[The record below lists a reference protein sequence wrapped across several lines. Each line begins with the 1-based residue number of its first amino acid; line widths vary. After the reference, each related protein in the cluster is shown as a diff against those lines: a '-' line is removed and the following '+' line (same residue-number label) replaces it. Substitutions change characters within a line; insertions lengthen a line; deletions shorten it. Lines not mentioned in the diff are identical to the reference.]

1 MINFKYTPRDYV
13 SNFSL
18 ERLEN
23 TANTLE
29 QGHKEAIKTQNE
41 LYATINSL
49 DMHESESA
57 YKAQL
62 FNNIESIV
70 QNEIDNNYGNAYS
83 SLDKLI
89 GEHSNL
95 LKNQEITAKIKANQD
110 YKNYEK
116 MVKSSNVSEDR
127 KNYILAHNTYEAG
140 AYDENGNFKVNEGW
154 KPQVTLYD
162 EPDWNALLKQAS
174 DMVSEDKGQYTRT
187 RWIDANGNLTTN
199 WKDAVVAE
207 HFDVTS
213 GSWQKKSKSDI
224 LKQFFNLV
232 NNNQELKASL
242 QQSYDVA
249 QWLYN
254 THKTDKNFDESRF
267 KKDFTKENALTFDSA
282 EEYFKYKL
290 DPIAAEMEYNYSNS
304 SVSYGQG
311 AKQYNALMNSISPYY
326 GGAQSSGKGKN
337 KIPGFALGLEDAPIG
352 YGNPVNYDLDK
363 SEQNYNDAKRKFEAL
378 YKGNYNINGSEKQF
392 NGIDDIEKRNRII
405 NAFRDYKQANNVRMS
420 YLDFAENEDE
430 RNILQYG
437 LELENGGNF
446 NYNNPVYKK
455 AIAGY
460 NNMFANGEDYIR
472 ITPNFKQIGNIN
484 SLTAGSINNIPIN
497 DINKNHLFLEEA
509 KKLAPNAFD
518 IITDKNGKNKTLVIH
533 KGHVNQVLGLIKAA
547 NGNVNITVSKGANG
561 KQKNVSLNKT
571 IKQFNEEYNSITH
584 KITKKIPT
592 NSVQS
597 LELLG
602 ASSFEELQ
610 HNVNYNNGMID
621 RTTHNDYVKDAA
633 DRVYT
638 GLQTRDLNN
647 YNIFYVPH
655 EGNEDD
661 SPNVM
666 NLVTGEDKLKI
677 LSNIQN
683 AEQKDISTSAARL
696 PGRSTGLVVSV
707 NSIDED
713 VNSGG
718 KYYIENFEPD
728 YEKRYADND
737 YIKFDDA
744 LVTQN
749 VIRGSIDITP
759 YNSNESIIID
769 ALGDGQ
775 YQVKIG
781 NKNSGIIPK
790 DYATNVAVILND
802 YRELIENIS
811 AAKQLNKKL
820 SETDYTII
828 ANKAN
833 TAQTA
838 LQEIGINYPCIAK
851 ANELIN
857 K

>member
-62 FNNIESIV
+62 FNNIEAIV

-140 AYDENGNFKVNEGW
+140 AYDENGNFKINEGW
-154 KPQVTLYD
+154 KPQVTLYN

-207 HFDVTS
+207 HFDVTT

-254 THKTDKNFDESRF
+254 THKADKGFDESRF
-267 KKDFTKENALTFDSA
+267 KKDFTKENGLTFDNA

-304 SVSYGQG
+304 SVSYGNG
-311 AKQYNALMNSISPYY
+311 AKEYNALLNSISPFY
-326 GGAQSSGKGKN
+326 GGKASSSKGNN
-337 KIPGFALGLEDAPIG
+337 KIPGYRLGLEDTNISF
-352 YGNPVNYDLDK
+352 GNPVNYNLDK
-363 SEQNYNDAKRKFEAL
+363 SEQNYNDTKRAFEAL
-378 YKGNYNINGSEKQF
+378 YKGKYDINGTEKQF
-392 NGIDDIEKRNRII
+392 NNIADINKRNKII
-405 NAFRDYKQANNVRMS
+405 NAFRAYKQANNIRLS

-446 NYNNPVYKK
+446 NYKNPAYKK
-455 AIAGY
+455 VIDGY

-472 ITPNFKQIGNIN
+472 ITPNFITTDYYYEPGRRSFKT
-484 SLTAGSINNIPIN
+484 STS
-497 DINKNHLFLEEA
+497 DINRNHAFLEEA
-509 KKLAPNAFD
+509 KKLAPNAFN
-518 IITDKNGKNKTLVIH
+518 IITDKNGKNKTLIIH
-533 KGHVNQVLGLIKAA
+533 KGHVGQVLGLIKAA
-547 NGNVNITVSKGANG
+547 NSNVNITVSKGANG
-561 KQKNVSLNKT
+561 KQKNVSLDKN

-592 NSVQS
+592 NSIQS

-621 RTTHNDYVKDAA
+621 KTAHNDYVKDTA
-633 DRVYT
+633 DRIYNE
-638 GLQTRDLNN
+638 LQIRDLNN
-647 YNIFYVPH
+647 YNVFYVPH

-666 NLVTGEDKLKI
+666 NLVTGKDKLKF
-677 LSNIQN
+677 LSYIQN

-707 NSIDED
+707 NSIAEG

-737 YIKFDDA
+737 YIRFDDA

-775 YQVKIG
+775 YQVNIG
-781 NKNSGIIPK
+781 NKQSVKIPK
-790 DYATNVAVILND
+790 NYATNVAVILNN

-811 AAKQLNKKL
+811 AVKQLNKEL

-828 ANKAN
+828 ANTAN
-833 TAQTA
+833 AAQTA

>member
-70 QNEIDNNYGNAYS
+70 QNEIDNNYGNAYG

-95 LKNQEITAKIKANQD
+95 LKNQEITAKIKANRD
-110 YKNYEK
+110 YKEYEK
-116 MVKSSNVSEDR
+116 IVKSSNVSEDR

-154 KPQVTLYD
+154 KPQVTLYN

-267 KKDFTKENALTFDSA
+267 KKDFTKENGLTFDNA

-290 DPIAAEMEYNYSNS
+290 DPIATEMEYNYSNS

-337 KIPGFALGLEDAPIG
+337 KIPGFALGLEDATIG

-392 NGIDDIEKRNRII
+392 NGIDDIEKRDRII
-405 NAFRDYKQANNVRMS
+405 EAFRNYKDANDIRMS

-446 NYNNPVYKK
+446 DYNNPTYKK
-455 AIAGY
+455 VINAY
-460 NNMFANGEDYIR
+460 NNMFADGENYIR
-472 ITPNFKQIGNIN
+472 ITPNFKQHNTIYSTIGSVNM
-484 SLTAGSINNIPIN
+484 TTDDA
-497 DINKNHLFLEEA
+497 NKNHQFLEEA

-547 NGNVNITVSKGANG
+547 NGNINITVSKGANG
-561 KQKNVSLNKT
+561 KQKNVSLDKN
-571 IKQFNEEYNSITH
+571 IKQFNEEYRSITN
-584 KITKKIPT
+584 KISEKIPT

-610 HNVNYNNGMID
+610 HNINYNNGTID
-621 RTTHNDYVKDAA
+621 KTTHNDYVNDTSNKI
-633 DRVYT
+633 YN
-638 GLQTRDLNN
+638 GLKTKDLNN
-647 YNIFYVPH
+647 YNIFYVSH
-655 EGNEDD
+655 EGNKNDV
-661 SPNVM
+661 PNLM
-666 NLVTGEDKLKI
+666 NLVTGQDKLDI
-677 LSNIQN
+677 LSYIQN
-683 AEQKDISTSAARL
+683 AEKKDIATSAARL
-696 PGRSTGLVVSV
+696 PGRSTGLVVSI
-707 NSIDED
+707 NSIKED

-728 YEKRYADND
+728 YERKYADTD
-737 YIKFDDA
+737 YIKFDDK
-744 LVTQN
+744 LVIQN
-749 VIRGSIDITP
+749 VVRGSVDITP
-759 YNSNESIIID
+759 SINDERIIID

-802 YRELIENIS
+802 YRKSLETIDK
-811 AAKQLNKKL
+811 AKQLSKQL
-820 SETDYTII
+820 TDRDYITI
-828 ANKAN
+828 ANIAN
-833 TAQTA
+833 NAQIA
-838 LQEIGINYPCIAK
+838 LQNIGINYPCIDIV
-851 ANELIN
+851 NNLIN
-857 K
+857 Q